1 MLEDEP
7 PAAKGPPDWTPPPP
21 PLSLFKKMQ
30 LKYAKMPMEKGRE
43 NLKKMEKRKGVF
55 L

>member
-7 PAAKGPPDWTPPPP
+7 PAAKGPPDGT

-30 LKYAKMPMEKGRE
+30 LKYAKNAHGKGKRKF
-43 NLKKMEKRKGVF
+43 KKMEKWKGVF